1 MAHEGVLDSVHTNSR
16 SSNSFGMF
24 SVLGY
29 SGDKVWEKFPEVA
42 KELLLYCLHLAPK
55 RRIACSAAPWQC
67 TTNSPGWQPASHDRK
82 NNSFLG

>member
-29 SGDKVWEKFPEVA
+29 SGDKVWEKF
-42 KELLLYCLHLAPK
+42 
-55 RRIACSAAPWQC
+55 QM
-67 TTNSPGWQPASHDRK
+67 
-82 NNSFLG
+82 